1 MLLDGSNLFVAGQ
14 ATVTELNASTGALV
28 RVLSSSAYQFNGP
41 DAMVVDGPDLF
52 VTNAEAGATD
62 DGSVTELNASTGAL
76 VRVLSAPVYQFSGPT
91 AMATDGGDV
100 FVLDTLGGVT
110 ELNTSTGALVRLV
123 PPAWYGFSSPNAM
136 VRHGDELY
144 VLNSD
149 QAEGVAVLNA
159 SNGAAMGVL
168 SGGFDFPEAL
178 AAYGDDL
185 FVASSNGSSVTEVNA
200 STGTLVRQ
208 LSGPSYRF
216 DSLGPMVADK
226 DDLFVASGDE
236 LCASPPYG
244 CPNFAVTEVNGD
256 SGAVVRVIS
265 GGSFDYP
272 DAMVVDGPNL
282 FIANGCGCGKR
293 RGSVTE
299 VNARTGALVRVIAA
313 PAYDFEGP
321 AALAVDGPDL
331 FVLNGDGNSVTEL
344 PR

>member
-1 MLLDGSNLFVAGQ
+1 VKVFS
-14 ATVTELNASTGALV
+14 GA
-28 RVLSSSAYQFNGP
+28 R
-41 DAMVVDGPDLF
+41 
-52 VTNAEAGATD
+52 
-62 DGSVTELNASTGAL
+62 
-76 VRVLSAPVYQFSGPT
+76 YQFSGPT

-100 FVLDTLGGVT
+100 FVLETLGGRVT
-110 ELNTSTGALVRLV
+110 ELNASTGALVRLV

-144 VLNSD
+144 VLNFD
-149 QAEGVAVLNA
+149 QTEGVTVLNA

-178 AAYGDDL
+178 ADYGDDL
-185 FVASSNGSSVTEVNA
+185 FVASSNGSSVIEVNA

-216 DSLGPMVADK
+216 DSLGPMVVDK

-244 CPNFAVTEVNGD
+244 CPNFAVTEVNAN

-272 DAMVVDGPNL
+272 DAMVVDGADL
-282 FIANGCGCGKR
+282 FVANAALSGK
-293 RGSVTE
+293 GGEPSVME
-299 VNARTGALVRVIAA
+299 VNQATGAVVRVISGRT
-313 PAYDFEGP
+313 YKFDGP
-321 AALAVDGPDL
+321 DAMVVDGPDL
-331 FVLNGDGNSVTEL
+331 FVLNSDGNSVTEL
-344 PR
+344 PG

>member
-1 MLLDGSNLFVAGQ
+1 
-14 ATVTELNASTGALV
+14 
-28 RVLSSSAYQFNGP
+28 
-41 DAMVVDGPDLF
+41 
-52 VTNAEAGATD
+52 
-62 DGSVTELNASTGAL
+62 
-76 VRVLSAPVYQFSGPT
+76 
-91 AMATDGGDV
+91 
-100 FVLDTLGGVT
+100 
-110 ELNTSTGALVRLV
+110 
-123 PPAWYGFSSPNAM
+123 
-136 VRHGDELY
+136 
-144 VLNSD
+144 
-149 QAEGVAVLNA
+149 
-159 SNGAAMGVL
+159 
-168 SGGFDFPEAL
+168 
-178 AAYGDDL
+178 
-185 FVASSNGSSVTEVNA
+185 
-200 STGTLVRQ
+200 
-208 LSGPSYRF
+208 
-216 DSLGPMVADK
+216 MVADK

-331 FVLNGDGNSVTEL
+331 YVANNLAAREAGPPDWPQGQFLGTGTSVTSST
-344 PR
+344 PTRGSSSG